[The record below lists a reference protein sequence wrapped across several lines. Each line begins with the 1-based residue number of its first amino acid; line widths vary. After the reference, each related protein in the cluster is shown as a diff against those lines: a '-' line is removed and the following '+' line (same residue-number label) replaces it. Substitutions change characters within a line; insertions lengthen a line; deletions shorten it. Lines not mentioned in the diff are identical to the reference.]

1 MRLLRREVYPVVTP
15 RPVSRLKLSS
25 ASVRLT
31 TTARVAV
38 TEVKVCLAA
47 EDEVATM
54 AQSGTKQHP
63 PRISGQII
71 INECIRNME
80 QGRLEMGYSILVPCV
95 FSVYLHPDD
104 FARLAGVEDL
114 IKEDAKRALSA
125 RMAEWNGKGSRA
137 LLTAPSLFRRGVPP
151 KLYRIAQ
158 NDWWIELFADTENAV
173 PPGDVEIHSELND
186 VPQPGYRG
194 AKTTLIEREP
204 SVTAARVAR
213 DRESTRRM
221 PDKVFGE
228 IRYQDDSGP
237 QTYFITQNEVSVGR
251 GGEELWVDLP
261 LYTTDE
267 VSREHLR
274 LRRDMSSGGFAI
286 VDKSRNGTWL
296 NGRRLERDVEVQ
308 LPDRA
313 EIRIAEVLKL
323 AFEARK

>member
-1 MRLLRREVYPVVTP
+1 M
-15 RPVSRLKLSS
+15 S
-25 ASVRLT
+25 
-31 TTARVAV
+31 
-38 TEVKVCLAA
+38 
-47 EDEVATM
+47 
-54 AQSGTKQHP
+54 QSGTKPQHQ

-71 INECIRNME
+71 IDECIRNME
-80 QGRLEMGYSILVPCV
+80 LGRLEMAYSILMPCV
-95 FSVYLHPDD
+95 FSVYLHPGDY
-104 FARLAGVEDL
+104 ARLAAVQDL
-114 IKEDAKRALSA
+114 IKEDAKRALTA
-125 RMAEWNGKGSRA
+125 RMAEWNGK
-137 LLTAPSLFRRGVPP
+137 PSLFRRGGPAKV
-151 KLYRIAQ
+151 YRIAP

-213 DRESTRRM
+213 DRESTRRI

-251 GGEELWVDLP
+251 GGEDLWVDLP

-274 LRRDMSSGGFAI
+274 LRRDMSSGEFAI

-296 NGRRLERDVEVQ
+296 NGRRLARDVEVQ